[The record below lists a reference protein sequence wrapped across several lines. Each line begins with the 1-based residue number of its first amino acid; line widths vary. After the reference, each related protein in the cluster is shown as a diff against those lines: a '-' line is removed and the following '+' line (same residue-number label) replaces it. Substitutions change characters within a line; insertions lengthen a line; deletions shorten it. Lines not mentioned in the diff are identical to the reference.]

1 MYGPP
6 TPLNVRWTA
15 GHPVIEWCDFRD
27 LAFTDPFFIH
37 TYFRLRE
44 RHPDTRTWETG
55 ADHLLQRADEV
66 GVLEPSGFIFHMSRC
81 GSTLL
86 SRLLGSSTR
95 VLSLGEPDPLLGM
108 LDFPASV
115 GLQERRTWLRALIL
129 ALGRPRR
136 ASECHYVIKFTSY
149 CLFHMALIHEVFPGT
164 PWVFVFREPVA
175 VMQSVLCRPNGFM
188 RMQAR
193 PEEAARYLELP
204 PTAISAMAQE
214 EYAARFLARMCAFA
228 LAQESSSAGSNVRFI
243 PYEWLPEAA
252 WDDVAP
258 LFGIPLSPQDKARM
272 DALRPF
278 YSKDP
283 TFTRRFRPVPGHH
296 DLPAS
301 DQARAAVRRWLSEPY
316 SRIRT
321 RAFELRRR

>member
-1 MYGPP
+1 MHGAP

-37 TYFRLRE
+37 TFFRLTE

-55 ADHLLQRADEV
+55 VDHLLERADQV
-66 GVLEPSGFIFHMSRC
+66 GGLEPSGFIFHMSRC

-86 SRLLGSSTR
+86 SRLLGSSTQ

-108 LDFPASV
+108 LDFPPSV
-115 GLQERRTWLRALIL
+115 ALPERRAWLRALIL
-129 ALGRPRR
+129 ALGCPRR
-136 ASECHYVIKFTSY
+136 TSERHYVIKFTSY
-149 CLFHMALIHEVFPGT
+149 CLFHMPLIHEIFPET

-175 VMQSVLCRPNGFM
+175 VMQSVLLRPTGFV

-193 PEEAARYLELP
+193 PQEAAGYLDLP
-204 PTAISAMAQE
+204 PQAISVMPQE

-228 LAQESSSAGSNVRFI
+228 LAQESSSPGSNVRFI
-243 PYEWLPEAA
+243 PYEWLPEAT

-258 LFGIPLSPQDKARM
+258 LFGIPLHRDDRAAM

-283 TFTRRFRPVPGHH
+283 TSTTRFQPSAGHC
-296 DLPAS
+296 DSPAP
-301 DQARAAVRRWLSEPY
+301 DRVREAVGRWLTQPYTQIRARAL
-316 SRIRT
+316 
-321 RAFELRRR
+321 ELRRR